1 MGIIPDTINSIKR
14 YRSIFLGDAMFK
26 NRSKDGTCNLCGAQV
41 ARLRRASQP
50 RMSQRAL
57 ADRLQLFGVDVDK
70 NAIQR
75 IEGGRR
81 FVTDIELAAL
91 AAIFQVSCD
100 ALLQPP
106 EETR

>member
-1 MGIIPDTINSIKR
+1 
-14 YRSIFLGDAMFK
+14 MFK
-26 NRSKDGTCNLCGAQV
+26 NRAGDGRCNLCGAQI
-41 ARLRRASQP
+41 ARLRRACSP

-75 IEGGRR
+75 IESGRR

-100 ALLQPP
+100 AQLQPP
-106 EETR
+106 DQPAP